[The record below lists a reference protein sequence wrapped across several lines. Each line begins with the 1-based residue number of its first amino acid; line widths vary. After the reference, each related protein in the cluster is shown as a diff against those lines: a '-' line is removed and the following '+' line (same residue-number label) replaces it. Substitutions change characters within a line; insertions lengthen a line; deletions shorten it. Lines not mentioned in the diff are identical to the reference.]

1 MLAPTLRRRDHARA
15 MIDRTMSCFRLA
27 SFALVLG
34 LVACVGGSST
44 TIYATDLAEDFE
56 STAPGALPGGFFAA
70 ETNGAGMP
78 ASWAVAEGGAA
89 AGARCLRIG
98 ETRNTGDT
106 YNLLLSRAQC
116 PADLAIDVKLRAD
129 AGEEDQGG
137 GVVWRARGPRDYY
150 VARWNPLE
158 DNVRIYKVQDGVR
171 TQFATAKVHVEPGQW
186 HQLSITQKGARAT
199 VAFDGKPMLDIE
211 DASFAGGGMV
221 GFWTKADAAV
231 SFDEFSVR
239 PLTN

>member
-1 MLAPTLRRRDHARA
+1 
-15 MIDRTMSCFRLA
+15 MIIRTKSCLRLA
-27 SFALVLG
+27 SLALVCG
-34 LVACVGGSST
+34 LVACAGGSSSAVLVT
-44 TIYATDLAEDFE
+44 GLAEDFE

-78 ASWAVAEGGAA
+78 AAWAVTDGGAA
-89 AGARCLRIG
+89 GGARCLRVG
-98 ETRNTGDT
+98 EVRNTGDT
-106 YNLLLSRAQC
+106 YNLLLSREHC

-137 GVVWRARGPRDYY
+137 GVVWRARGPHDYY

-158 DNVRIYKVQDGVR
+158 DNVRIYKVQGGVR

-211 DASFAGGGMV
+211 DASFAGPGMV

-239 PLTN
+239 ALTN